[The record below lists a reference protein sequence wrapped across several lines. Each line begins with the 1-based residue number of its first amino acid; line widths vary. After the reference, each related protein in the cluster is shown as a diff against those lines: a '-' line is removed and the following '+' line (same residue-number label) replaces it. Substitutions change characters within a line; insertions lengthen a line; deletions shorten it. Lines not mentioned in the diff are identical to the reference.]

1 VGGDDSSANTAR
13 EVETKK
19 KIIQKRVLRE
29 RQIKKAI

>member
-1 VGGDDSSANTAR
+1 VGGEDSSANTER

-19 KIIQKRVLRE
+19 KKIQKRVLRE